1 LASRASRP
9 GPSQQARLV
18 ATSPKRG
25 WPREFPDTSQVAL
38 DVCMR
43 SRPGGTEPR
52 DITHVGSRV
61 FDSTL
66 RMLPR
71 VTAPAPRSSCPLHQ
85 ESFLTQAR
93 SLLTL
98 EIIARAPRHHQYA
111 KPTPALALQVD
122 GVELPGTLVPSGLP
136 LVVPTMQRADKTHS
150 TNESSGTLGTRQVH
164 RHTHTVC

>member
-43 SRPGGTEPR
+43 NRPGGTEPR

-66 RMLPR
+66 RMPACHRASAAVKLP
-71 VTAPAPRSSCPLHQ
+71 TAPR
-85 ESFLTQAR
+85 
-93 SLLTL
+93 
-98 EIIARAPRHHQYA
+98 
-111 KPTPALALQVD
+111 
-122 GVELPGTLVPSGLP
+122 ELPDTSQVALDAGNYREGPSSSSIRQAH
-136 LVVPTMQRADKTHS
+136 TCTS
-150 TNESSGTLGTRQVH
+150 TTSGRCRTSRNSRSKRLAPCRTYNATCRQDSFNQ
-164 RHTHTVC
+164 